1 MKKLELAGAILLD
14 KDNKI
19 LLMHRNT
26 KDKKEWELPGGKLEE
41 NELPEQAVVRELK
54 EELNIEVQ
62 PIKYIGFK
70 EFEDNGIILKYHWYQ
85 CKIENGTPELMEE
98 KFDDIKYFSNNELL
112 GSKELSSN
120 MKVLI
125 SNINIDNMSCPPKG
139 KSLKKII

>member
-1 MKKLELAGAILLD
+1 MKKIELAGAILLD

-26 KDKKEWELPGGKLEE
+26 KDLKQWELPGGKLEK

-54 EELNIEVQ
+54 EELNIKVK

-70 EFEDNGIILKYHWYQ
+70 EFEDNGIILKYHWYK
-85 CKIENGTPELMEE
+85 CKIESGIPELMEE

-112 GSKELSSN
+112 RSKELSSN
-120 MKVLI
+120 MTKLI
-125 SNINIDNMSCPPKG
+125 SNIDIDN
-139 KSLKKII
+139 I